1 MFFDWQLLVALALVA
16 AAGCYLARRAW
27 RTWTAKRS
35 GCGGSCG
42 CTGNG
47 SAKESTSLVS
57 REELLSR
64 LKQSR

>member
-1 MFFDWQLLVALALVA
+1 MFFDWQLLVALAFVA

-27 RTWTAKRS
+27 RTWTAKKS
-35 GCGGSCG
+35 GCAGGCG

-47 SAKESTSLVS
+47 PAQESGSLVS

-64 LKQSR
+64 LKRAR